1 MAKGN
6 TKKNK
11 PKPKKPKKLKL
22 NERPSEGNPDSA
34 AQTPDVDHYRYGPGG
49 GYPKPTT
56 FDVNEFYIPMKVFPF
71 NVYRDLLQNSKEN
84 YSQVQQS
91 SVFLESSISEEQI
104 IDDIFS
110 SDPAKSNKLVLL
122 AESGNGKSIMA
133 RKLIKMLG
141 ENNQSKLAFFIDL
154 KEKKESRSLPE
165 LILPEDYQKGRRE
178 DGNKN
183 VSAAIKVI
191 FDNPDDC
198 LFIIDSLEDYPD
210 HPKII
215 EALVSGESGSEIPS
229 ESFRDEDLSLPTWQ
243 WINELLIGKHLA
255 SRIILLARPETIAFH
270 KTPNPFYHRRP
281 GMGWNSLNDE
291 YFVDSGF
298 SINCIFGFSV
308 ADLTKHFPEVYK
320 ASRDEAAHE
329 HFLEFISESTNQ
341 SSFGYFCRKPFQMLL
356 FYDTFQTALSQ

>member
-6 TKKNK
+6 KKPNK
-11 PKPKKPKKLKL
+11 SKTKKPKKLKPF
-22 NERPSEGNPDSA
+22 ERPSEGNPDSA
-34 AQTPDVDHYRYGPGG
+34 AQTPDVYYNNGTV

-71 NVYRDLLQNSKEN
+71 NVFRDLLQNSKEN
-84 YSQVQQS
+84 YAQVQQS
-91 SVFLESSISEEQI
+91 SVFNESSISEEQI

-110 SDPAKSNKLVLL
+110 PCPLTNKMVLL
-122 AESGNGKSIMA
+122 AESGNGKSTMA

-141 ENNQSKLAFFIDL
+141 EKYPSKLAFFIDL
-154 KEKKESRSLPE
+154 KEKKEERSLPE

-178 DGNKN
+178 DGKKN
-183 VSAAIKVI
+183 VSAAIRVI

-210 HPKII
+210 YPKII
-215 EALVSGESGSEIPS
+215 EALISGESGSEIPS

-243 WINELLIGKHLA
+243 WINELLIGNHLA

-281 GMGWNSLNDE
+281 GMGWNSLNEE
-291 YFVDSGF
+291 YFLDSGF
-298 SINCIFGFSV
+298 SINCIFGFSIS
-308 ADLTKHFPEVYK
+308 DLISHFPDVYMHSH
-320 ASRDEAAHE
+320 ASRDTHE
-329 HFLEFISESTNQ
+329 HFLEFISEPKNQ